1 MKPRIRTSLLVMF
14 VGVTLAAVAQE
25 HCPPLTFLRLKPP
38 LLLGVAAYYAMRREA
53 GYAVAAA
60 AWCGLM
66 EDALGFVPCGVS
78 PLAIGACLAAARLV
92 VRPQVPEGAAAC
104 ALVGGAAAPIVAF
117 AQYFAMRLCGAPGV
131 PLFFLAARLLALTP
145 LGAAAAWL
153 CAAGL
158 RGLDWLSVNVE
169 PEEDDDES
177 LDWCA

>member
-131 PLFFLAARLLALTP
+131 PLFFLAARLLALAP
-145 LGAAAAWL
+145 LGAAAAGL

>member
-1 MKPRIRTSLLVMF
+1 
-14 VGVTLAAVAQE
+14 
-25 HCPPLTFLRLKPP
+25 
-38 LLLGVAAYYAMRREA
+38 
-53 GYAVAAA
+53 
-60 AWCGLM
+60 M

-78 PLAIGACLAAARLV
+78 PLAFGACLLAARFA

-131 PLFFLAARLLALTP
+131 PLFFLAARLLALAP
-145 LGAAAAWL
+145 FGAAAAGL
-153 CAAGL
+153 CAAAL